1 MVSRYTDP
9 VVSSWMT
16 LLKLTLEIPGATIS
30 PMDIMSMDISWLT
43 CAGSCTVKQATTP
56 AKPQGRVDSHTG
68 INALVGGG
76 MQVVWG
82 SSVARLVI

>member
-16 LLKLTLEIPGATIS
+16 LLKLTLEIPGAAIS

-43 CAGSCTVKQATTP
+43 CVGSCTIKQAMTP
-56 AKPQGRVDSHTG
+56 AKPWGGVDGHGG

-76 MQVVWG
+76 DAGGVGGLQWPDW
-82 SSVARLVI
+82 